1 MRLFSAL
8 MTDATRGARSLLR
21 SPGLAIAGVLTLALA
36 LGAAAGHILRL
47 VLGSGLRLSLG
58 GTLLGSL
65 VAFALVRLLTGLL
78 HDVRPHDPLTFAA
91 VPALL
96 LAVAALA
103 SLWPAWRATRV
114 DPATT
119 LRAE

>member
-1 MRLFSAL
+1 M
-8 MTDATRGARSLLR
+8 
-21 SPGLAIAGVLTLALA
+21 
-36 LGAAAGHILRL
+36 
-47 VLGSGLRLSLG
+47 LGSGLRLSVLG
-58 GTLLGSL
+58 AVVGSL
-65 VAFALVRLLTGLL
+65 VAFALVRLLGGLL

-96 LAVAALA
+96 LAVAVLA
-103 SLWPAWRATRV
+103 SLLPAWRATRV